1 MDWRE
6 KYKDKIVYS
15 AADAVKIIKSG
26 ERVMIQQSHG
36 ETLDF
41 IQALMDRSEELENVQ
56 VQTNL
61 HWGPADYLTEEKRKT
76 FKAIS
81 NFLGDNQRKAYQA
94 GKMEFLPVA
103 YHQLEAYY
111 ETTWRPDVFMLMV
124 TPPDENGVCSFGM
137 NVDYTDTAARAA
149 TKLIVQVNASLP
161 FTYGKEFS
169 LDSATVIFEKDEPL
183 KEVIMGQSGEKETRM
198 AEFIAPLI
206 RDGDCLQ
213 LGIGGVPDAVLGF
226 LHDKKDL
233 GIHSELLCDGVVD
246 LFNEGVVNN
255 SKKTLHPGKM
265 VSNFLIGS
273 KKLFEFVDHNENV
286 LLMPARYTNDPMVI
300 AQNDNMI
307 SINACLQV
315 DLYGQVA
322 SDSLDGKQYSG
333 VGGQLDFVRGAQM
346 SKGGKSILTLKST
359 ALKDAV
365 SNIVCK
371 FGPGALITTGRY
383 DVQYICSEYGI
394 VNIHGLSTSDRA
406 KALISIAHPKFREQ
420 LEQEAWEA
428 HIITY

>member
-1 MDWRE
+1 LNWQE
-6 KYKDKIVYS
+6 KYKDKIVAT
-15 AADAVKIIKSG
+15 AAQAVRVIESG
-26 ERVMIQQSHG
+26 ERVMIGQAHG
-36 ETLDF
+36 ETLEF
-41 IQALMDRSEELENVQ
+41 MQALMNRSDELENVQ

-61 HWGPADYLTEEKRKT
+61 HWGPAEYLTEEKRKS
-76 FKAIS
+76 FSAIS
-81 NFLGDNQRKAYQA
+81 NFIGDNQRKAYHE
-94 GKMEFLPVA
+94 GKMDFLPVA
-103 YHQLEAYY
+103 YHQLERYY

-124 TPPDENGVCSFGM
+124 TPPDENGLCSFGM

-149 TKLIVQVNASLP
+149 TKLIVQVNPSLP
-161 FTYGKEFS
+161 FTYGKSFS
-169 LDSATVIFEKDEPL
+169 LDKATCIYIKDEPL

-206 RDGDCLQ
+206 KDGDCLQ

-226 LHDKKDL
+226 LDDKKDL
-233 GIHSELLCDGVVD
+233 GIHSELLCDGIVD
-246 LFNEGVVNN
+246 LFNKGVVNN

-286 LLMPARYTNDPMVI
+286 LLMPARYTNDPVVI

-315 DLYGQVA
+315 DLYGQVT
-322 SDSLDGKQYSG
+322 SDSLNGKQYSG

-346 SKGGKSILTLKST
+346 SKGGKSILTLKAT
-359 ALKDAV
+359 ALKDSV

-371 FGPGALITTGRY
+371 FGAGAMITTGRF
-383 DVQYICSEYGI
+383 DVQYICSEFGI
-394 VNIHGLSTSDRA
+394 VNLHGLSTSDRA
-406 KALISIAHPKFREQ
+406 WALISIAHPKFRAQ
-420 LEQEAWEA
+420 LEQEAREA
-428 HIITY
+428 FIICD